1 MRIFNGSL
9 KQRKLLYKMTDAT
22 L

>member
-1 MRIFNGSL
+1 
-9 KQRKLLYKMTDAT
+9 MTDAT

>member
-1 MRIFNGSL
+1 ML
-9 KQRKLLYKMTDAT
+9 QMTDAT